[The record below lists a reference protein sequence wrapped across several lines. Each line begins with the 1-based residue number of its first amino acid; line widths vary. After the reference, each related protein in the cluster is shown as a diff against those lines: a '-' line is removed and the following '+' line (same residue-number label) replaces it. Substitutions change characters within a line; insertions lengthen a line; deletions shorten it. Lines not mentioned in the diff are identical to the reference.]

1 MEAEIITIGTEI
13 LLGQIVDTN
22 TRTIAQRLRDI
33 GLDIY
38 RTSTIGDNA
47 ARIAEAVRESM
58 SRASAVITTGGLGPT
73 IDDATREGIALA
85 LGVETIFD
93 PVLWEQITARFASF
107 GREPGENNRRQAFIP
122 QGATPIENPVGT
134 APAFYFEGEK
144 SVVIALPGVPG
155 EMSYLLE
162 QDVIPYLKQRLGLSG
177 TILTRVVRTAG
188 LGESSLDER
197 ITDLEKL
204 SNPTVGLSAHPGRVD
219 VRITAKASTRNQA
232 EEMIWQMEATLQQR
246 LGDRIYGYD
255 DETLE
260 SVVLAH
266 LKSENMKL
274 AVIEHGTEGLL
285 AISLAAAR
293 DTFAGGR
300 IIPEAIDMDAIESHL
315 VALMAETEA
324 RAGLGLSLVQDEGD
338 WTLRILR
345 ILPDGSSQREY
356 EYGGA
361 FLNVRERG
369 VSFALE
375 FLRRGLISLGKD
387 SIP

>member
-38 RTSTIGDNA
+38 RTSTVGDNA
-47 ARIAEAVRESM
+47 ARIADAVHDSM
-58 SRASAVITTGGLGPT
+58 ERSAAVITTGGLGPT
-73 IDDATREGIALA
+73 IDDATREGIAKA
-85 LGVETIFD
+85 LGVETYFEPD
-93 PVLWEQITARFASF
+93 LWDQIRARFASF
-107 GREPGENNRRQAFIP
+107 GREPSENNRRQAYIP
-122 QGATPIENPVGT
+122 EGAHPIENPVGT
-134 APAFYFEGEK
+134 APAFLVETET

-162 QDVIPYLKQRLGLSG
+162 NDVLPYLQKRLKLSG

-188 LGESSLDER
+188 QGESTLDER
-197 ITDLEKL
+197 IADLEQL

-219 VRITAKASTRNQA
+219 IRITAKAPSRA
-232 EEMIWQMEATLQQR
+232 EAESMIWGVEATLQQR

-255 DETLE
+255 GETLE
-260 SVVLAH
+260 QVVLD
-266 LKSENMKL
+266 LLSERELKL
-274 AVIEHGTEGLL
+274 AVVEHGTEGLL
-285 AISLAAAR
+285 ASSLAAVGGA
-293 DTFAGGR
+293 FSGGR
-300 IIPEAIDMDAIESHL
+300 IMPQSKGLDEIKIHL
-315 VALMAETEA
+315 QDLMSETSAEI
-324 RAGLGLSLVQDEGD
+324 GLGLSLSQDEGS
-338 WTLRILR
+338 WTLRIVRL
-345 ILPDGSSQREY
+345 LSSEPAQREY

-375 FLRRGLISLGKD
+375 FLRRGLLYGPES
-387 SIP
+387 SEA